1 MKELVANWEKLCASS
16 EVLRFV
22 DINLR
27 GIEQVMLQDNPLSGV
42 LFLAAIAWG
51 SYAAGA
57 PQIAIGGLVA
67 LITATLTAIWVRADE
82 KSLAEGLYGFNGILV
97 GLALPTFLAPDHL
110 LWAYVILGGAVSTI
124 VMMWTVKLVTPWG
137 AALTAPFVVT
147 TWLLLLA
154 TYGFAGLTGAAL
166 PTGRVV
172 VAFQAVASDPLRFND
187 FMQGVS
193 HSVSQVF
200 LKGNGLSALLLL
212 AGLAVSSVAA
222 AAFALAGAILAVLVA
237 HVLGAESDLITGG
250 LLGFSPVLTA
260 IALGTVF
267 FRPSLRVA
275 LYAALGTAFTVVAQ
289 AALNVALTPFAIP
302 ALTAP
307 FVLVT
312 WMFMAPRE
320 SFETSRNTRRR
331 QKGRSSP

>member
-1 MKELVANWEKLCASS
+1 MKELLASWEKLSVSS
-16 EVLRFV
+16 AGLRFV

-27 GIEQVMLQDNPLSGV
+27 GTGQVMLQDNPLSGA
-42 LFLAAIAWG
+42 LFLSAIIWG

-57 PQIAIGGLVA
+57 PRIAIGGIVA
-67 LITATLTAIWVRADE
+67 LLAATLTAYWVRADE
-82 KSLAEGLYGFNGILV
+82 KSLAAGLYGFNGILV
-97 GLALPTFLAPDHL
+97 GLALATFLAPGPL

-137 AALTAPFVVT
+137 AALTFPFVIT

-166 PTGRVV
+166 PAGKVV
-172 VAFQAVASDPLRFND
+172 GAFQAASDPLRFGD
-187 FMQGVS
+187 FVQGTF
-193 HSVSQVF
+193 HSISQVF

-212 AGLAVSSVAA
+212 AGLAVNSLAA
-222 AAFALAGAILAVLVA
+222 AAFALAGAILAVIVA
-237 HVLGAESDLITGG
+237 HLLGAESDLITGG

-267 FRPSLRVA
+267 YRPSVRVA
-275 LYAALGTAFTVVAQ
+275 LFTALGTAMTVVTQ

-320 SFETSRNTRRR
+320 HFEPSAKRRSRKTT
-331 QKGRSSP
+331 

>member
-1 MKELVANWEKLCASS
+1 MCRLQS
-16 EVLRFV
+16 LRFV

-27 GIEQVMLQDNPLSGV
+27 GTGQVMLQDNPLSGA
-42 LFLAAIAWG
+42 LFLVAIAWG

-57 PQIAIGGLVA
+57 PQIAIGGVVA
-67 LITATLTAIWVRADE
+67 LLAATLTAYWVRADK

-97 GLALPTFLAPDHL
+97 GLALSTFLAPGPL

-137 AALTAPFVVT
+137 AALTFPFVIT

-166 PTGRVV
+166 PAAKVIG
-172 VAFQAVASDPLRFND
+172 AFQVVASDPLRIND
-187 FMQGVS
+187 FVQGTL
-193 HSVSQVF
+193 HSISQVF

-212 AGLAVSSVAA
+212 AGLAVNSLAA
-222 AAFALAGAILAVLVA
+222 AAFAFAGAILAVIVA
-237 HVLGAESDLITGG
+237 HLLGAESDLITGG

-267 FRPSLRVA
+267 LPAELSRRVIHCVG
-275 LYAALGTAFTVVAQ
+275 YGDDG
-289 AALNVALTPFAIP
+289 
-302 ALTAP
+302 
-307 FVLVT
+307 
-312 WMFMAPRE
+312 
-320 SFETSRNTRRR
+320 RRAS
-331 QKGRSSP
+331 GD